1 MIYQCL
7 YCPFSTERKYN
18 LKVHEERKH
27 RRNIEFKEEVNE
39 ELDEES
45 SVSDLK
51 DMKAHRD
58 ISILDVDMSRNGE
71 KRSFSDIATDLN
83 DTIIFLEGLKDEY
96 LEALPQLRKLKGC
109 DLKTALND
117 YAVLKANV
125 ALVTTGLEEDSG
137 RKVETTDNVSD
148 EEDTDS
154 SSSDPDERDAS
165 TDDNSSDEE
174 SSKSSMQDDDEKEDV
189 EDADTDTE
197 EEEKNSGD
205 VTDDESS
212 KSSMQDDDEEEDAE
226 DTDTYTEEEG
236 KNSIDVTDDENEENL
251 EVDNVEQ
258 SKGDYWDFVQEAEH
272 FVKQRDK
279 KLMEKLIRK
288 MNGYYAAMYEHD
300 SKYLESMK
308 QVYKDIRKVKSQVR
322 QGGVGYLSLCSKRK
336 IASMCL
342 SAKLLKDI
350 FDEKETAFK
359 SICPNHFRRFIKRVG
374 YNAEK
379 LNDPNIS
386 THMKRRLLQKGDICR
401 GILDGMLEFLIPF
414 MKK

>member
-27 RRNIEFKEEVNE
+27 RRNIEYKEEVNE

-51 DMKAHRD
+51 DIKAHRD

-83 DTIIFLEGLKDEY
+83 DTINFLEGLKDEY
-96 LEALPQLRKLKGC
+96 LEALPQLRKLKGS

-137 RKVETTDNVSD
+137 KKVDTTDNVSD
-148 EEDTDS
+148 EEDTDN

-174 SSKSSMQDDDEKEDV
+174 SI
-189 EDADTDTE
+189 
-197 EEEKNSGD
+197 
-205 VTDDESS
+205 

-226 DTDTYTEEEG
+226 DSVDESSESSMQDDDEEEDIEDTDREEEDRSSG
-236 KNSIDVTDDENEENL
+236 DETDDENEDNM
-251 EVDNVEQ
+251 EVNNVEQ
-258 SKGDYWDFVQEAEH
+258 YKGDYWDFVQEAEY

-288 MNGYYAAMYEHD
+288 MKGYYAAMYEHD
-300 SKYLESMK
+300 SKDLESMK

-322 QGGVGYLSLCSKRK
+322 QNGVGYLSLCSKRK

-359 SICPNHFRRFIKRVG
+359 SICPNHFHRFMKRVG

-379 LNDPNIS
+379 LNDQNIS

>member
-27 RRNIEFKEEVNE
+27 RRNIEYKEEVNE
-39 ELDEES
+39 ELDEER

-51 DMKAHRD
+51 DIKAHRD
-58 ISILDVDMSRNGE
+58 ISILDVDTSRNGE

-96 LEALPQLRKLKGC
+96 LEALPQLRKLKGS

-137 RKVETTDNVSD
+137 KKVDTTDNVSD
-148 EEDTDS
+148 EEDTDN

-174 SSKSSMQDDDEKEDV
+174 SI
-189 EDADTDTE
+189 
-197 EEEKNSGD
+197 
-205 VTDDESS
+205 
-212 KSSMQDDDEEEDAE
+212 KSSMQDDDEEEDVEDSVDESSESSMQEDDEEEDIE
-226 DTDTYTEEEG
+226 DTDTEEEDRSSG
-236 KNSIDVTDDENEENL
+236 DETDDENEDNM
-251 EVDNVEQ
+251 EVNNVEQ
-258 SKGDYWDFVQEAEH
+258 YKGDYWDFVQEAEY

-288 MNGYYAAMYEHD
+288 MKGYYAAMYEHD
-300 SKYLESMK
+300 SKDLESMK

-322 QGGVGYLSLCSKRK
+322 QDGVGYLSLCSKRK

>member
-51 DMKAHRD
+51 DIKAHRD

-96 LEALPQLRKLKGC
+96 LEALPQLRKLKGS

-137 RKVETTDNVSD
+137 KKVDTTDNVSD
-148 EEDTDS
+148 EEDTDN

-174 SSKSSMQDDDEKEDV
+174 SIKSSL
-189 EDADTDTE
+189 
-197 EEEKNSGD
+197 
-205 VTDDESS
+205 
-212 KSSMQDDDEEEDAE
+212 QDDDEEEDVEDSVDESSESSMQEDDEEEDIE
-226 DTDTYTEEEG
+226 DTDTEEEDRSSG
-236 KNSIDVTDDENEENL
+236 DETDDENEDNM
-251 EVDNVEQ
+251 EVNNVEQ
-258 SKGDYWDFVQEAEH
+258 LKGDYWDFVQEAEY

-288 MNGYYAAMYEHD
+288 MKGYYAAMYEHD
-300 SKYLESMK
+300 SKDLESMK

-322 QGGVGYLSLCSKRK
+322 QDGVGYLSLCSKRK

>member
-51 DMKAHRD
+51 DIKAHRD
-58 ISILDVDMSRNGE
+58 ISIMDVDMSRNGE

-83 DTIIFLEGLKDEY
+83 DAIIFVEGLKDEY
-96 LEALPQLRKLKGC
+96 LEALPQLQKLKGS

-137 RKVETTDNVSD
+137 KKVDTTDSVSD
-148 EEDTDS
+148 EEDTDN

-174 SSKSSMQDDDEKEDV
+174 SI
-189 EDADTDTE
+189 
-197 EEEKNSGD
+197 
-205 VTDDESS
+205 
-212 KSSMQDDDEEEDAE
+212 KSSMQDDDEEEDVEDSVDESSESSMQEDDEEEDIE
-226 DTDTYTEEEG
+226 DTDTEEEDRSSG
-236 KNSIDVTDDENEENL
+236 DETDDENEDNM
-251 EVDNVEQ
+251 EVNNVEQ
-258 SKGDYWDFVQEAEH
+258 FKGDYWDFVQEAEY

-288 MNGYYAAMYEHD
+288 MKGYYAAMYEHD
-300 SKYLESMK
+300 SKDLESMK

-322 QGGVGYLSLCSKRK
+322 QNGVGYLSLCSKRK

-414 MKK
+414 SKK

>member
-27 RRNIEFKEEVNE
+27 RRNIEYKEEVNE

-51 DMKAHRD
+51 DIKAHRD

-137 RKVETTDNVSD
+137 KKVDTTDNVSD
-148 EEDTDS
+148 EEDTDN

-174 SSKSSMQDDDEKEDV
+174 SI
-189 EDADTDTE
+189 
-197 EEEKNSGD
+197 
-205 VTDDESS
+205 
-212 KSSMQDDDEEEDAE
+212 KSSMQDDDEEEDVEDSVDESSESSMQEDDEEEDIE
-226 DTDTYTEEEG
+226 DTDTEEEDRSSG
-236 KNSIDVTDDENEENL
+236 DETDDENEDNM
-251 EVDNVEQ
+251 EVNNVEQ
-258 SKGDYWDFVQEAEH
+258 YKGDYWDFVQEAEY

-288 MNGYYAAMYEHD
+288 MKGYYAAMYEHD
-300 SKYLESMK
+300 SKDLESMK

-322 QGGVGYLSLCSKRK
+322 QDGVGYLSLCSKRK

>member
-51 DMKAHRD
+51 DIKAHRD
-58 ISILDVDMSRNGE
+58 ISILDVDTSRNGE
-71 KRSFSDIATDLN
+71 KRSFSDIATDLK
-83 DTIIFLEGLKDEY
+83 DSIVFVEGLKDEY

-137 RKVETTDNVSD
+137 KKVDTTDNVSD
-148 EEDTDS
+148 EEDTDN

-174 SSKSSMQDDDEKEDV
+174 SI
-189 EDADTDTE
+189 
-197 EEEKNSGD
+197 
-205 VTDDESS
+205 
-212 KSSMQDDDEEEDAE
+212 KSSMQDDDEEEDVEDSVDESSESSMQDDDEEEDIE
-226 DTDTYTEEEG
+226 DTDTEEEDRSSG
-236 KNSIDVTDDENEENL
+236 DETDDENEDNM
-251 EVDNVEQ
+251 EVNNVEQ
-258 SKGDYWDFVQEAEH
+258 YKGDYWDFVQEAEY

-288 MNGYYAAMYEHD
+288 MKGYYAAMYEHD
-300 SKYLESMK
+300 SKDLESMK

-322 QGGVGYLSLCSKRK
+322 QNGVGYLSLCSKRK

-359 SICPNHFRRFIKRVG
+359 SICPNHFRRFMKRVG

>member
-27 RRNIEFKEEVNE
+27 RRNIEYKEEVNE
-39 ELDEES
+39 ELDEER

-51 DMKAHRD
+51 DIKAHRD
-58 ISILDVDMSRNGE
+58 ISIMDVDMSRNGE

-137 RKVETTDNVSD
+137 KKVDTTDNVSD
-148 EEDTDS
+148 EEDTDN

-174 SSKSSMQDDDEKEDV
+174 SI
-189 EDADTDTE
+189 
-197 EEEKNSGD
+197 
-205 VTDDESS
+205 
-212 KSSMQDDDEEEDAE
+212 KSSMQDDDEEEDVEDSVDESSESSMQEDDEEEDIE
-226 DTDTYTEEEG
+226 DTDTEEEDRSSG
-236 KNSIDVTDDENEENL
+236 DETDDENEDNM
-251 EVDNVEQ
+251 EVNNVEQ
-258 SKGDYWDFVQEAEH
+258 YKGDYWDFVQEAEY

-288 MNGYYAAMYEHD
+288 MKGYYAAMYEHD
-300 SKYLESMK
+300 SKDLESMK

-322 QGGVGYLSLCSKRK
+322 QNGVGYLSLCSKRK

-359 SICPNHFRRFIKRVG
+359 SICPNHFHRFMKRVG

-379 LNDPNIS
+379 LNDQNIS

-414 MKK
+414 SKK

>member
-27 RRNIEFKEEVNE
+27 RRNIEYKEEVNE

-51 DMKAHRD
+51 DIKAHRD
-58 ISILDVDMSRNGE
+58 ISILDVDTSRNGE
-71 KRSFSDIATDLN
+71 KRSFSDIATDLK
-83 DTIIFLEGLKDEY
+83 DSIVFVEGLKDEY
-96 LEALPQLRKLKGC
+96 LEALPQLRKLKGS

-137 RKVETTDNVSD
+137 KKVDTTENVSD
-148 EEDTDS
+148 EEDTDN

-174 SSKSSMQDDDEKEDV
+174 SI
-189 EDADTDTE
+189 
-197 EEEKNSGD
+197 
-205 VTDDESS
+205 
-212 KSSMQDDDEEEDAE
+212 KSSMQDDDEEEDVEDSVDESSESSMQDDDEEEDIE
-226 DTDTYTEEEG
+226 DTDTEEEDRSSG
-236 KNSIDVTDDENEENL
+236 DETDDENEDNM
-251 EVDNVEQ
+251 EVNNVEQ
-258 SKGDYWDFVQEAEH
+258 YKGDYWDFVQEAEY

-288 MNGYYAAMYEHD
+288 MKGYYAAMYEHD
-300 SKYLESMK
+300 SKDLESMK

-322 QGGVGYLSLCSKRK
+322 QNGVGYLSLCSKRK

-359 SICPNHFRRFIKRVG
+359 SICPNHFHRFMKRVG

-379 LNDPNIS
+379 LNDQNIS

>member
-27 RRNIEFKEEVNE
+27 RRNIEYKGDVNE

-45 SVSDLK
+45 SISDLK
-51 DMKAHRD
+51 DIKAQRD
-58 ISILDVDMSRNGE
+58 RSILDVDTSRNDE
-71 KRSFSDIATDLN
+71 KRRFSDIATDLH
-83 DTIIFLEGLKDEY
+83 DTINVLDGLKDEY
-96 LEALPQLRKLKGC
+96 LEALPQLRKLKGR

-117 YAVLKANV
+117 YAALKANV

-137 RKVETTDNVSD
+137 KKVDTTENVSD
-148 EEDTDS
+148 EEDTNS
-154 SSSDPDERDAS
+154 LSSDPDERDAS
-165 TDDNSSDEE
+165 TDDNSS
-174 SSKSSMQDDDEKEDV
+174 V
-189 EDADTDTE
+189 
-197 EEEKNSGD
+197 
-205 VTDDESS
+205 DESS
-212 KSSMQDDDEEEDAE
+212 KSSMQDDDEEEDEEDSVDESSKSSMQDDDEEEDIE
-226 DTDTYTEEEG
+226 DTDREEEDRSG
-236 KNSIDVTDDENEENL
+236 GDETDDENEDNM

-258 SKGDYWDFVQEAEH
+258 SKGDYWDFVQEAEY
-272 FVKQRDK
+272 FVKRRDK

-288 MNGYYAAMYEHD
+288 MKGYYAGMYEHD
-300 SKYLESMK
+300 SKDLESMK
-308 QVYKDIRKVKSQVR
+308 QVYKDLRKVKSQVR
-322 QGGVGYLSLCSKRK
+322 QDGVGYLSLCSKRK

-350 FDEKETAFK
+350 FDENEMAFK
-359 SICPNHFRRFIKRVG
+359 SKFPNPFHRFMKRVG

-401 GILDGMLEFLIPF
+401 GILDGVLEFLIPF
-414 MKK
+414 MKE

>member
-27 RRNIEFKEEVNE
+27 RRNIEYKEEVNE

-51 DMKAHRD
+51 DIKAHRD
-58 ISILDVDMSRNGE
+58 ISILDVDTSRNGE
-71 KRSFSDIATDLN
+71 KRSFSDIATDLK
-83 DTIIFLEGLKDEY
+83 DSIVFVEGLKDEY
-96 LEALPQLRKLKGC
+96 LEALPQLRKLKGS

-137 RKVETTDNVSD
+137 KKVDTTDNVSD
-148 EEDTDS
+148 EEDTDN

-165 TDDNSSDEE
+165 TDDNSSDQE
-174 SSKSSMQDDDEKEDV
+174 SIKPSLQDDDEEEDV
-189 EDADTDTE
+189 ED
-197 EEEKNSGD
+197 S
-205 VTDDESS
+205 VDESS
-212 KSSMQDDDEEEDAE
+212 ESSMQDDDEEEDIE
-226 DTDTYTEEEG
+226 DTDTEEEDRSSG
-236 KNSIDVTDDENEENL
+236 DETDDENEDNM
-251 EVDNVEQ
+251 EVNNVEQ
-258 SKGDYWDFVQEAEH
+258 YKGDYWDFVQEAEY

-288 MNGYYAAMYEHD
+288 MKGSYAAMYEHD
-300 SKYLESMK
+300 SKDLESMK
-308 QVYKDIRKVKSQVR
+308 QVYKDLRKVKSQVR
-322 QGGVGYLSLCSKRK
+322 QNGVGYLSLCSKRK

-359 SICPNHFRRFIKRVG
+359 SICPNHFHRFMKRVG

-379 LNDPNIS
+379 LNDQNIS

>member
-27 RRNIEFKEEVNE
+27 RRNIEYKEEVNE

-51 DMKAHRD
+51 DIKAHRD
-58 ISILDVDMSRNGE
+58 ISILDVDTSRNGE
-71 KRSFSDIATDLN
+71 KRSFSDIATDLK
-83 DTIIFLEGLKDEY
+83 DSIVFVEGLKDEY
-96 LEALPQLRKLKGC
+96 LEALPQLRKLKGS

-137 RKVETTDNVSD
+137 KKVDTTDNVSD
-148 EEDTDS
+148 EEDTDN

-174 SSKSSMQDDDEKEDV
+174 SI
-189 EDADTDTE
+189 
-197 EEEKNSGD
+197 
-205 VTDDESS
+205 
-212 KSSMQDDDEEEDAE
+212 KSSMQDDDEEEDVEDSVDESSESSMQEDDEEEDIE
-226 DTDTYTEEEG
+226 DTDTEEEDRSSG
-236 KNSIDVTDDENEENL
+236 DETDDENEDNM
-251 EVDNVEQ
+251 EVNNVEQ
-258 SKGDYWDFVQEAEH
+258 YKGDYWDFVQEAEY

-288 MNGYYAAMYEHD
+288 MKGYYAAMYEHD
-300 SKYLESMK
+300 SKDLESMK

-322 QGGVGYLSLCSKRK
+322 QDGVGYLSLCSKRK

>member
-51 DMKAHRD
+51 DIKAHRD

-137 RKVETTDNVSD
+137 KKVDTTDNVSD
-148 EEDTDS
+148 EEDTDN

-174 SSKSSMQDDDEKEDV
+174 SI
-189 EDADTDTE
+189 
-197 EEEKNSGD
+197 
-205 VTDDESS
+205 

-226 DTDTYTEEEG
+226 DSVDESSESSMQDDDEEEDIEDTDTEEEDRSSG
-236 KNSIDVTDDENEENL
+236 DETDDENEDNM
-251 EVDNVEQ
+251 EVNNVEQ
-258 SKGDYWDFVQEAEH
+258 LKGDYWDFVQEAEY

-288 MNGYYAAMYEHD
+288 MKGYYAAMYEHD
-300 SKYLESMK
+300 SKDLESMK

-322 QGGVGYLSLCSKRK
+322 QNGVGYLSLCSKRK

-359 SICPNHFRRFIKRVG
+359 SICPNHFHRFMKRVG

-379 LNDPNIS
+379 LNDQNIS

>member
-51 DMKAHRD
+51 DIKAHRD
-58 ISILDVDMSRNGE
+58 ISILDVDTSRNGE
-71 KRSFSDIATDLN
+71 KRSFSDIATDLK
-83 DTIIFLEGLKDEY
+83 DTIVFVEGLKDEY
-96 LEALPQLRKLKGC
+96 LEALPQLRKLKGS

-137 RKVETTDNVSD
+137 KKVDTTDNVSD
-148 EEDTDS
+148 EEDTDN

-174 SSKSSMQDDDEKEDV
+174 SI
-189 EDADTDTE
+189 
-197 EEEKNSGD
+197 
-205 VTDDESS
+205 

-226 DTDTYTEEEG
+226 DSVDESSESSMQDDDEEEDIEDTDREEEDRSSG
-236 KNSIDVTDDENEENL
+236 DETDDENEDNM
-251 EVDNVEQ
+251 EVNNVEQ
-258 SKGDYWDFVQEAEH
+258 YKGDYWDFVQEAEY

-288 MNGYYAAMYEHD
+288 MKGYYAAMYEHD
-300 SKYLESMK
+300 SKDLESMK

-322 QGGVGYLSLCSKRK
+322 QNGVGYLSLCSKRK

-350 FDEKETAFK
+350 FDENEIAFK
-359 SICPNHFRRFIKRVG
+359 SKFPNPFHRFMKRVG

-401 GILDGMLEFLIPF
+401 GILDGVLEFLIPF

>member
-51 DMKAHRD
+51 DIKAHRD

-137 RKVETTDNVSD
+137 KKVDTTDNVSD
-148 EEDTDS
+148 EEDTDN

-174 SSKSSMQDDDEKEDV
+174 SI
-189 EDADTDTE
+189 
-197 EEEKNSGD
+197 
-205 VTDDESS
+205 
-212 KSSMQDDDEEEDAE
+212 KSSMQDDDEEEDVEDSVDESSESSMQDDDEEEDIE
-226 DTDTYTEEEG
+226 DTDTEKEDRSSGDE
-236 KNSIDVTDDENEENL
+236 TDDENEDNM
-251 EVDNVEQ
+251 EVNNVEQ
-258 SKGDYWDFVQEAEH
+258 DKGDYWDFVQEAEY

-288 MNGYYAAMYEHD
+288 MKGYYAAMYEHD
-300 SKYLESMK
+300 SKDLESMK

-322 QGGVGYLSLCSKRK
+322 QNGVGYLSLCSKRK

-359 SICPNHFRRFIKRVG
+359 SICPNHFHRFMKRVG

-379 LNDPNIS
+379 LNDQNIS

>member
-27 RRNIEFKEEVNE
+27 RRNIEYKEEVNE
-39 ELDEES
+39 ELDEER

-51 DMKAHRD
+51 DIKAHRD
-58 ISILDVDMSRNGE
+58 ISILDVDTSRNGE
-71 KRSFSDIATDLN
+71 KRSFSDIATDLK
-83 DTIIFLEGLKDEY
+83 DSIVFVEGLKDEY

-137 RKVETTDNVSD
+137 KKVDTTDNVSD
-148 EEDTDS
+148 EEDTDN

-174 SSKSSMQDDDEKEDV
+174 SI
-189 EDADTDTE
+189 
-197 EEEKNSGD
+197 
-205 VTDDESS
+205 
-212 KSSMQDDDEEEDAE
+212 KSSMQDDDEEEDVEDSVDESSESSMQEDDEEEDIE
-226 DTDTYTEEEG
+226 DTDTEEEDRSSG
-236 KNSIDVTDDENEENL
+236 DETDDENEDNM
-251 EVDNVEQ
+251 EVNNVEQ
-258 SKGDYWDFVQEAEH
+258 YKGDYWDFVQEAEY

-288 MNGYYAAMYEHD
+288 MKGYYAAMYEHD
-300 SKYLESMK
+300 SKDLESMK

-322 QGGVGYLSLCSKRK
+322 QDGVGYLSLCSKRK

>member
-27 RRNIEFKEEVNE
+27 RRNIEYKEEVNE
-39 ELDEES
+39 ELDEER

-51 DMKAHRD
+51 DIKAHRD
-58 ISILDVDMSRNGE
+58 ISILDVDTSRNGE
-71 KRSFSDIATDLN
+71 KRSFSDIATDLK
-83 DTIIFLEGLKDEY
+83 DSIVFVEGLKDEY
-96 LEALPQLRKLKGC
+96 LEALPQLRKLKGS

-137 RKVETTDNVSD
+137 KKVDTTDNVSD
-148 EEDTDS
+148 EEDTDN

-174 SSKSSMQDDDEKEDV
+174 SI
-189 EDADTDTE
+189 
-197 EEEKNSGD
+197 
-205 VTDDESS
+205 
-212 KSSMQDDDEEEDAE
+212 KSSMQDDDEEEDVEDSVDESSESSMQDDDEEEDIE
-226 DTDTYTEEEG
+226 DTDTEEEDRSSG
-236 KNSIDVTDDENEENL
+236 DETDDENEDNM
-251 EVDNVEQ
+251 EVNNVEQ
-258 SKGDYWDFVQEAEH
+258 YKGDYWDFVQEAEY

-288 MNGYYAAMYEHD
+288 MKGYYAAMYEHD
-300 SKYLESMK
+300 SKDLESMK

-322 QGGVGYLSLCSKRK
+322 QDGVGYLSLCSKRK

-359 SICPNHFRRFIKRVG
+359 SICPNHFHRFMKRVG

-379 LNDPNIS
+379 LNDQNIS

>member
-27 RRNIEFKEEVNE
+27 RRNIEYKEEVNE
-39 ELDEES
+39 ELDEER

-51 DMKAHRD
+51 DIKAHRD
-58 ISILDVDMSRNGE
+58 ISIMDVDMSRNGE

-83 DTIIFLEGLKDEY
+83 DAIIFVEGLKDEY
-96 LEALPQLRKLKGC
+96 LEALPQLQKLKGS

-137 RKVETTDNVSD
+137 KKVDTTDNVSD
-148 EEDTDS
+148 EEDTDN

-165 TDDNSSDEE
+165 TDDNSSDQE
-174 SSKSSMQDDDEKEDV
+174 SIKSSL
-189 EDADTDTE
+189 
-197 EEEKNSGD
+197 
-205 VTDDESS
+205 
-212 KSSMQDDDEEEDAE
+212 QDDDEEEDVEDSVDESSESSMQEDDEEEDIE
-226 DTDTYTEEEG
+226 DTDTEEEDRSSG
-236 KNSIDVTDDENEENL
+236 DETDDENEDNM
-251 EVDNVEQ
+251 EVNNVEQ
-258 SKGDYWDFVQEAEH
+258 LKGDYWDFIQEAEY

-288 MNGYYAAMYEHD
+288 MKGYYAAMYEHD
-300 SKYLESMK
+300 SKDLESMK

-322 QGGVGYLSLCSKRK
+322 QDGVGYLSLCSKRK

>member
-27 RRNIEFKEEVNE
+27 RRNIEFKEEINE

-51 DMKAHRD
+51 DIKAHRD
-58 ISILDVDMSRNGE
+58 ISILDVDTSRNGE

-83 DTIIFLEGLKDEY
+83 DTILFVEGLKDEY
-96 LEALPQLRKLKGC
+96 LEALPQLRKLKGS

-137 RKVETTDNVSD
+137 KKVDTTDNVSD
-148 EEDTDS
+148 EEDTDN

-174 SSKSSMQDDDEKEDV
+174 SI
-189 EDADTDTE
+189 
-197 EEEKNSGD
+197 
-205 VTDDESS
+205 
-212 KSSMQDDDEEEDAE
+212 KSSMQDDDEEEDVEDSVDESSESSMQEDDEEEDIE
-226 DTDTYTEEEG
+226 DTDREEEDRSSG
-236 KNSIDVTDDENEENL
+236 DETDDENEDNM
-251 EVDNVEQ
+251 EVNNVEQ
-258 SKGDYWDFVQEAEH
+258 DKGDYWDFVQEAEY

-288 MNGYYAAMYEHD
+288 MKGYYAAMYEHD
-300 SKYLESMK
+300 SKDLESMK

-322 QGGVGYLSLCSKRK
+322 QDGVGYLSLCSKRK

-359 SICPNHFRRFIKRVG
+359 SICPNHFHRFMKRVG

-379 LNDPNIS
+379 LNDQNIS

>member
-51 DMKAHRD
+51 DIKAHRD

-96 LEALPQLRKLKGC
+96 LEALPQLRKLKGS

-137 RKVETTDNVSD
+137 KKVDTTDNVSD
-148 EEDTDS
+148 EEDTDN

-174 SSKSSMQDDDEKEDV
+174 SI
-189 EDADTDTE
+189 
-197 EEEKNSGD
+197 
-205 VTDDESS
+205 
-212 KSSMQDDDEEEDAE
+212 KSSMQDDDEEEDVEDSVDESSESSMQDDDEEEDIE
-226 DTDTYTEEEG
+226 DTDREEEDRSSG
-236 KNSIDVTDDENEENL
+236 DETDDENEDNM
-251 EVDNVEQ
+251 EVNNVEQ
-258 SKGDYWDFVQEAEH
+258 YKGDYWDFVQEAEY

-288 MNGYYAAMYEHD
+288 MKGYYAAMYEHD
-300 SKYLESMK
+300 SKDLESMK

-322 QGGVGYLSLCSKRK
+322 QDGVGYLSLCSKRK

>member
-137 RKVETTDNVSD
+137 KKVDTTENVSD
-148 EEDTDS
+148 EEDTDN

-174 SSKSSMQDDDEKEDV
+174 SIKSSLQDDDEEEDV
-189 EDADTDTE
+189 ED
-197 EEEKNSGD
+197 S
-205 VTDDESS
+205 VDESS
-212 KSSMQDDDEEEDAE
+212 ESSMQDDDEEEDIE
-226 DTDTYTEEEG
+226 DTDTEEEDRSSG
-236 KNSIDVTDDENEENL
+236 DETDDENEDNM
-251 EVDNVEQ
+251 EVNNVEQ
-258 SKGDYWDFVQEAEH
+258 YKGDYWDFVQEAEY

-288 MNGYYAAMYEHD
+288 MKGYYAAMYEHD
-300 SKYLESMK
+300 SKDLESMK

-322 QGGVGYLSLCSKRK
+322 QNGVGYLSLCSKRK

>member
-51 DMKAHRD
+51 DIKAHRD
-58 ISILDVDMSRNGE
+58 ISIMDVDMSRNGE

-96 LEALPQLRKLKGC
+96 LEALPQLRKLKGS

-148 EEDTDS
+148 EEDTDN

-174 SSKSSMQDDDEKEDV
+174 SIKSSL
-189 EDADTDTE
+189 
-197 EEEKNSGD
+197 
-205 VTDDESS
+205 
-212 KSSMQDDDEEEDAE
+212 QDDDEEEDVEDSVDESSESSMQEDDEEEDIE
-226 DTDTYTEEEG
+226 DTDTEEEDRSSG
-236 KNSIDVTDDENEENL
+236 DETDDENEDNM
-251 EVDNVEQ
+251 EVNNVEQ
-258 SKGDYWDFVQEAEH
+258 YKGDYWDFVQEAEY

-288 MNGYYAAMYEHD
+288 MKGYYAAMYEHD
-300 SKYLESMK
+300 SKDLESMK

-322 QGGVGYLSLCSKRK
+322 QNGVGYLSLCSKRK

-350 FDEKETAFK
+350 FDENEIAFK
-359 SICPNHFRRFIKRVG
+359 SKFPNPFHRFMKRVG

>member
-27 RRNIEFKEEVNE
+27 RRNSEYKEDVNE
-39 ELDEES
+39 ELDKDS
-45 SVSDLK
+45 SVSDLE
-51 DMKAHRD
+51 DIKAQRG
-58 ISILDVDMSRNGE
+58 ISILDVDTSRNGE
-71 KRSFSDIATDLN
+71 KRSFSDIATDLK
-83 DTIIFLEGLKDEY
+83 DSIVFVEGLKDEY
-96 LEALPQLRKLKGC
+96 LEALPQLRKLKGS

-137 RKVETTDNVSD
+137 KKVDTTDNVSD
-148 EEDTDS
+148 EEDTDN

-174 SSKSSMQDDDEKEDV
+174 SI
-189 EDADTDTE
+189 
-197 EEEKNSGD
+197 
-205 VTDDESS
+205 
-212 KSSMQDDDEEEDAE
+212 KSSMQDDDEEEDVEDSVDESSESSMQEDDEEEDIE
-226 DTDTYTEEEG
+226 DTDTEEEDRSSG
-236 KNSIDVTDDENEENL
+236 DETDDENEDNM
-251 EVDNVEQ
+251 EVNNVEQ
-258 SKGDYWDFVQEAEH
+258 YKGDYLDFVQEAEY

-288 MNGYYAAMYEHD
+288 MKGYYAAMYEHD
-300 SKYLESMK
+300 SKDLESMK

-322 QGGVGYLSLCSKRK
+322 QNGVGYLSLCSKRK

-350 FDEKETAFK
+350 FDEKDTAFK
-359 SICPNHFRRFIKRVG
+359 SICPNHFHRFMKRVG

-379 LNDPNIS
+379 LNDQNIS

>member
-39 ELDEES
+39 ELDEER

-51 DMKAHRD
+51 DIKAHRD
-58 ISILDVDMSRNGE
+58 ISILDVDTSRNGE
-71 KRSFSDIATDLN
+71 KRSFSDIATDLK
-83 DTIIFLEGLKDEY
+83 DSIVFVEGLKDEY
-96 LEALPQLRKLKGC
+96 LEALPQLRKLKGS

-137 RKVETTDNVSD
+137 KKVDTTDNVSD
-148 EEDTDS
+148 EEDTDN

-165 TDDNSSDEE
+165 TDDNSSDQE
-174 SSKSSMQDDDEKEDV
+174 SIKPSL
-189 EDADTDTE
+189 
-197 EEEKNSGD
+197 
-205 VTDDESS
+205 
-212 KSSMQDDDEEEDAE
+212 QDDDEEEDVEDSVDESSESSMQEDDEEEDIE
-226 DTDTYTEEEG
+226 DTDTEEEDRSSG
-236 KNSIDVTDDENEENL
+236 DETDDENEDNM
-251 EVDNVEQ
+251 EVNNVEQ
-258 SKGDYWDFVQEAEH
+258 LKGDYWDFIQEAEY

-288 MNGYYAAMYEHD
+288 MKGYYAAMYEHD
-300 SKYLESMK
+300 SKDLESMK

-322 QGGVGYLSLCSKRK
+322 QNGVGYLSLCSKRK

>member
-45 SVSDLK
+45 SVSNLK
-51 DMKAHRD
+51 DIKAHRD
-58 ISILDVDMSRNGE
+58 ISILDVDTSRNGE

-96 LEALPQLRKLKGC
+96 LEALPQLRKLKGS

-137 RKVETTDNVSD
+137 KKVDTTDNVSD
-148 EEDTDS
+148 EEDTDN

-174 SSKSSMQDDDEKEDV
+174 SI
-189 EDADTDTE
+189 
-197 EEEKNSGD
+197 
-205 VTDDESS
+205 

-226 DTDTYTEEEG
+226 DSVDESSESSMQDDDEEEDIEDTDTEEEDRSSG
-236 KNSIDVTDDENEENL
+236 DETDDENEDNM
-251 EVDNVEQ
+251 EVNNVEQ
-258 SKGDYWDFVQEAEH
+258 LKGDYWDFVQEAEY

-288 MNGYYAAMYEHD
+288 MKGYYAAMYEHD
-300 SKYLESMK
+300 SKDLESMK

-322 QGGVGYLSLCSKRK
+322 QDGVGYLSLCSKRK

>member
-27 RRNIEFKEEVNE
+27 RRNIEYKEEVNE
-39 ELDEES
+39 ELDEER

-51 DMKAHRD
+51 DIKAHRD
-58 ISILDVDMSRNGE
+58 ISIMDVDMSRNGE

-137 RKVETTDNVSD
+137 KKVDTTDNVSD
-148 EEDTDS
+148 EEDTDN

-174 SSKSSMQDDDEKEDV
+174 SI
-189 EDADTDTE
+189 
-197 EEEKNSGD
+197 
-205 VTDDESS
+205 
-212 KSSMQDDDEEEDAE
+212 KSSMQDDDEEEDVEDSVDESSESSMQDDDEEEDIE
-226 DTDTYTEEEG
+226 DTDREEKDRSSGDE
-236 KNSIDVTDDENEENL
+236 TDDENEDNM
-251 EVDNVEQ
+251 EVNNVEQ
-258 SKGDYWDFVQEAEH
+258 YKGDYWDFVQEAEY

-288 MNGYYAAMYEHD
+288 MKGYYAAMYEHD
-300 SKYLESMK
+300 SKDLESMK

-322 QGGVGYLSLCSKRK
+322 QNGVGYLSLCSKRK

>member
-27 RRNIEFKEEVNE
+27 RRNIEYKEEVNE
-39 ELDEES
+39 ELDEER

-51 DMKAHRD
+51 DIKAHRD

-137 RKVETTDNVSD
+137 KKVDTTDNVSD
-148 EEDTDS
+148 EEDTDN

-174 SSKSSMQDDDEKEDV
+174 SIKSSLQDDDEEEDV
-189 EDADTDTE
+189 ED
-197 EEEKNSGD
+197 S
-205 VTDDESS
+205 VDESS
-212 KSSMQDDDEEEDAE
+212 ESSMQDDDEEEDIE
-226 DTDTYTEEEG
+226 DTDTEEEDRSSG
-236 KNSIDVTDDENEENL
+236 DETDDENEDNM
-251 EVDNVEQ
+251 EVNNVEQ
-258 SKGDYWDFVQEAEH
+258 YKGDYWDFVQEAEY

-288 MNGYYAAMYEHD
+288 MKGYYAAMYEHD
-300 SKYLESMK
+300 SKDLESMK

-322 QGGVGYLSLCSKRK
+322 QDGVGYLSLCSKRK

>member
-39 ELDEES
+39 ELDEER

-51 DMKAHRD
+51 DIKAHRD
-58 ISILDVDMSRNGE
+58 ISIMDVDMSRNGE

-96 LEALPQLRKLKGC
+96 LEALPQLRKLKGS

-137 RKVETTDNVSD
+137 KKVDTTDNVSD
-148 EEDTDS
+148 EEDTDN

-174 SSKSSMQDDDEKEDV
+174 SI
-189 EDADTDTE
+189 
-197 EEEKNSGD
+197 
-205 VTDDESS
+205 
-212 KSSMQDDDEEEDAE
+212 KSSMQDDDEEEDVEDSVDESSESSMQEDDEEEDIE
-226 DTDTYTEEEG
+226 DTDTEKEDRSSGDE
-236 KNSIDVTDDENEENL
+236 TDDENEDNM
-251 EVDNVEQ
+251 EVNNVEQ
-258 SKGDYWDFVQEAEH
+258 LKGDYWDFVQEAEY

-288 MNGYYAAMYEHD
+288 MKGYYAAMYEHD
-300 SKYLESMK
+300 SKDLESMK

-322 QGGVGYLSLCSKRK
+322 QDGVGYLSLCSKRK

>member
-27 RRNIEFKEEVNE
+27 RRNIEYKEEVNE

-51 DMKAHRD
+51 DIKAHRD
-58 ISILDVDMSRNGE
+58 ISILDVDTSRNGE

-96 LEALPQLRKLKGC
+96 LEALPQLRKLKGS

-137 RKVETTDNVSD
+137 KKVDTTDNVSD
-148 EEDTDS
+148 EEDTDN

-174 SSKSSMQDDDEKEDV
+174 SI
-189 EDADTDTE
+189 
-197 EEEKNSGD
+197 
-205 VTDDESS
+205 
-212 KSSMQDDDEEEDAE
+212 KSSMQDDDEEEDVEDSVDESSESSMQDDDEEEDIE
-226 DTDTYTEEEG
+226 DTDTEEEDRSSG
-236 KNSIDVTDDENEENL
+236 DETDDENEDNM
-251 EVDNVEQ
+251 EVNNVEQ
-258 SKGDYWDFVQEAEH
+258 YKGDYWDFVQEAEY

-288 MNGYYAAMYEHD
+288 MKGYYAAMYEHD
-300 SKYLESMK
+300 SKDLESMK

-322 QGGVGYLSLCSKRK
+322 QNGVGYLSLCSKRK

-359 SICPNHFRRFIKRVG
+359 SICPNHFHRFMKRVG

>member
-27 RRNIEFKEEVNE
+27 RRNIEYKEDVNE
-39 ELDEES
+39 ELDEER

-51 DMKAHRD
+51 DIKAHRD
-58 ISILDVDMSRNGE
+58 ISILDVDTSRNGE
-71 KRSFSDIATDLN
+71 KRSFSDIATDLK
-83 DTIIFLEGLKDEY
+83 DSIVFVEGLKDEY
-96 LEALPQLRKLKGC
+96 LEALPQLRKLKGS

-137 RKVETTDNVSD
+137 KKVDTTENVSD
-148 EEDTDS
+148 EEDTDN

-165 TDDNSSDEE
+165 TDDNSSDQE
-174 SSKSSMQDDDEKEDV
+174 SIKSSL
-189 EDADTDTE
+189 
-197 EEEKNSGD
+197 
-205 VTDDESS
+205 
-212 KSSMQDDDEEEDAE
+212 QDDDEEEDVEDSVDESSESSMQEDDEEEDIE
-226 DTDTYTEEEG
+226 DTDTEEEDRSSG
-236 KNSIDVTDDENEENL
+236 DETDDENEDNM
-251 EVDNVEQ
+251 EVNNVEQ
-258 SKGDYWDFVQEAEH
+258 YKGDYWDFVQEAEY

-288 MNGYYAAMYEHD
+288 MKGYYAAMYEHD
-300 SKYLESMK
+300 SKDLESMK

-322 QGGVGYLSLCSKRK
+322 QDGVGYLSLCSKRK

-359 SICPNHFRRFIKRVG
+359 SICPNHFHRFMKRVG

-379 LNDPNIS
+379 LNDQNIS

>member
-27 RRNIEFKEEVNE
+27 RRNIEYKEEVNE
-39 ELDEES
+39 ELDEER

-51 DMKAHRD
+51 DIKAHRD
-58 ISILDVDMSRNGE
+58 ISILDVDTSRNGE
-71 KRSFSDIATDLN
+71 KRSFSDIATDLK
-83 DTIIFLEGLKDEY
+83 DSIVFVEGLKDEY
-96 LEALPQLRKLKGC
+96 LEALPQLRKLKGS

-137 RKVETTDNVSD
+137 KKVDTTDNVSD
-148 EEDTDS
+148 EEDTDN

-174 SSKSSMQDDDEKEDV
+174 SI
-189 EDADTDTE
+189 
-197 EEEKNSGD
+197 
-205 VTDDESS
+205 
-212 KSSMQDDDEEEDAE
+212 KSSMQDDDEEEDVEDSVDESSESSMQDDDEEEDIE
-226 DTDTYTEEEG
+226 DTDTEEEDRSSG
-236 KNSIDVTDDENEENL
+236 DETDDENEDNM
-251 EVDNVEQ
+251 EVNNVEQ
-258 SKGDYWDFVQEAEH
+258 YKGDYWDFVQEAEY

-288 MNGYYAAMYEHD
+288 MKGYYAAMYEHD
-300 SKYLESMK
+300 SKDLESMK

-322 QGGVGYLSLCSKRK
+322 QDGVGYLSLCSKRK

>member
-27 RRNIEFKEEVNE
+27 RRNIEYKEEVNE
-39 ELDEES
+39 ELDEER

-51 DMKAHRD
+51 DIKAHRD
-58 ISILDVDMSRNGE
+58 ISILDVDTSRNGE

-96 LEALPQLRKLKGC
+96 LEALPQLRKLKGS

-137 RKVETTDNVSD
+137 KKVDTTDNVSD

-165 TDDNSSDEE
+165 TDANSSDEE
-174 SSKSSMQDDDEKEDV
+174 SI
-189 EDADTDTE
+189 
-197 EEEKNSGD
+197 
-205 VTDDESS
+205 
-212 KSSMQDDDEEEDAE
+212 KSSMQDDDEEEDVEDSVDESSESSMQDDDEEEDIE
-226 DTDTYTEEEG
+226 DTDTEEEDRSSG
-236 KNSIDVTDDENEENL
+236 DETDDENEDNM
-251 EVDNVEQ
+251 EVNNVVQ
-258 SKGDYWDFVQEAEH
+258 DKGDYWDFVQEAEY

-288 MNGYYAAMYEHD
+288 MKGYYAAMYEHD
-300 SKYLESMK
+300 SKDLESMK

-322 QGGVGYLSLCSKRK
+322 QDGVGYLSLCSKRK

-359 SICPNHFRRFIKRVG
+359 SICPNHFHRFMKRVG

-379 LNDPNIS
+379 LNDQNIS

>member
-27 RRNIEFKEEVNE
+27 RRNIEYKEEVNE
-39 ELDEES
+39 ELDEER

-51 DMKAHRD
+51 DIKAHRD
-58 ISILDVDMSRNGE
+58 ISIMDVDMSRNGE
-71 KRSFSDIATDLN
+71 KRSFSDIATDLK
-83 DTIIFLEGLKDEY
+83 DSIVFVEGLKDEY
-96 LEALPQLRKLKGC
+96 LEALPQLRKLKGS

-137 RKVETTDNVSD
+137 KKVDTTDNVSD
-148 EEDTDS
+148 EEDTDN

-174 SSKSSMQDDDEKEDV
+174 SI
-189 EDADTDTE
+189 
-197 EEEKNSGD
+197 
-205 VTDDESS
+205 

-226 DTDTYTEEEG
+226 DSVDESSESSMQDDDEEEDIEDTDTEEEDRSSG
-236 KNSIDVTDDENEENL
+236 DETDDENEDNM
-251 EVDNVEQ
+251 EVNNVEQ
-258 SKGDYWDFVQEAEH
+258 LKGDYWDFVQEAEY

-288 MNGYYAAMYEHD
+288 MKGYYAAMYEHD
-300 SKYLESMK
+300 SKDLESMK

-322 QGGVGYLSLCSKRK
+322 QDGVGYLSLCSKRK